1 MGETDM
7 IDKIK
12 TVMSQRRIS
21 ISELGRML
29 PGDNET
35 RRKDL
40 SEILNRRREPG
51 RKFLEEIAFALMLE
65 WDLTKP

>member
-1 MGETDM
+1 M

>member
-1 MGETDM
+1 M

-12 TVMSQRRIS
+12 TVMSQREIS

-40 SEILNRRREPG
+40 SQILNRRREPG

-65 WDLTKP
+65 WDLTKPESN